1 MRNNLV
7 SVFIERGIFML
18 SLSQAPIGTVE
29 TIKWNLGYTNCVSSL
44 TEGNIIEVIASYF
57 GNVIVK
63 SNGKRFAI
71 DKDAANKIKL

>member
-1 MRNNLV
+1 
-7 SVFIERGIFML
+7 ML

-29 TIKWNLGYTNCVSSL
+29 TIKWNLGYTSHVHSL
-44 TEGNIIEVIASYF
+44 QEGNIIEVIASYF

-71 DKDAANKIKL
+71 DKDAATKIKL